1 MTAEVYAYPSAPTPA
16 ELAAYPM
23 NDLGNAQRLIRMVG
37 GRFDDDGAVDTRQC
51 RLLYLRDRGM
61 LEAKPD
67 AETIDYEAERA
78 RKIEEAEREYMAI
91 EAKTRRNP
99 YGE

>member
-1 MTAEVYAYPSAPTPA
+1 M
-16 ELAAYPM
+16 
-23 NDLGNAQRLIRMVG
+23 
-37 GRFDDDGAVDTRQC
+37 
-51 RLLYLRDRGM
+51 LYLRDRGM

-67 AETIDYEAERA
+67 AETIDYEEARA